1 MGSKCAISPKSC
13 PCNPEGLLETV
24 NPPGGEIVPQPPDFV
39 KARHFQEDLS
49 QNGLTLLRDVTT
61 TLQIN
66 VGLVCNQACRHCHL
80 EAGPHRRESMDLQTV
95 EAVVAFA
102 RRGGFVVVDI
112 TGGAPELNLYLTR
125 LISGLAPYIPRIM
138 VRSNLTALTDGP
150 QAALMDLFREHRV
163 VVVASFPSL
172 QEGQTDTQRGNG
184 VFQASLNALRQLNDL
199 GYGRAG
205 SGLELDLV
213 SNPSGAFLPSSQAD
227 AEKRF
232 RRELQNR
239 WGLEFNQ
246 LFVFANVPLGR
257 YRDWLDRS
265 GNLGR
270 YRERLAAGFNPA
282 TLAGVMCRTLISV
295 SWEGILYDC
304 DFNLALNLSYGGHR
318 IHVTEMDGPP
328 PTGVPIRVGDHC
340 YACTAGSGFT

>member
-1 MGSKCAISPKSC
+1 
-13 PCNPEGLLETV
+13 LETV
-24 NPPGGEIVPQPPDFV
+24 NLPGGEIVPQPPDFV

-102 RRGGFVVVDI
+102 RRGGFAVADI
-112 TGGAPELNLYLTR
+112 TGGAPELYLYLTR
-125 LISGLAPYIPRIM
+125 LISELAPYIPRIM

-172 QEGQTDTQRGNG
+172 QEGQTDTQ
-184 VFQASLNALRQLNDL
+184 Q
-199 GYGRAG
+199 
-205 SGLELDLV
+205 
-213 SNPSGAFLPSSQAD
+213 
-227 AEKRF
+227 
-232 RRELQNR
+232 
-239 WGLEFNQ
+239 
-246 LFVFANVPLGR
+246 
-257 YRDWLDRS
+257 
-265 GNLGR
+265 
-270 YRERLAAGFNPA
+270 
-282 TLAGVMCRTLISV
+282 
-295 SWEGILYDC
+295 GILYDC
-304 DFNLALNLSYGGHR
+304 DFNLALELPFGGRRTH
-318 IHVTEMDGPP
+318 ISEMDGPP
-328 PTGVPIRVGDHC
+328 PAGIAIRVGDHC